1 MGERQSRGKFQANV
15 ENKSRKQEPFSLAII
30 AAETMYNL
38 WELDYLQGKAPNLD
52 TKMRRLKDLSAYSLT
67 HAEILEQHEGVE
79 LFALGMFFG
88 ASSNPAFL
96 KNQVRLQQ
104 LSPETVDYQ
113 GQAEHIEQE
122 IALRKKDKK
131 RKQGLKQK
139 DDDKISQ
146 LRLL

>member
-79 LFALGMFFG
+79 LFALGMFLV
-88 ASSNPAFL
+88 PAVI
-96 KNQVRLQQ
+96 QP
-104 LSPETVDYQ
+104 S
-113 GQAEHIEQE
+113 
-122 IALRKKDKK
+122 
-131 RKQGLKQK
+131 
-139 DDDKISQ
+139 
-146 LRLL
+146 